1 MLNVDKK
8 VLLTSDTLSLEA
20 LVEAGD
26 SSLACE
32 SEQQHTNS
40 VENEVFR
47 SLFMQEIYAGLAIL
61 PEAQQEVLGM
71 IFGLQGRDKLSAQE
85 IAWRFGENSAWVML
99 TARNALSRLRS
110 ECGSRLEGYL
120 GIAA

>member
-1 MLNVDKK
+1 MLKIDKK

-20 LVEAGD
+20 LVEAD
-26 SSLACE
+26 DFSLASE
-32 SEQQHTNS
+32 SGQNHTNS

-85 IAWRFGENSAWVML
+85 IAWQFGKNRAWVML
-99 TARNALSRLRS
+99 TARKALRRLRS
-110 ECGSRLEGYL
+110 ECGLRLEGYL

>member
-1 MLNVDKK
+1 MLKVDKK

-26 SSLACE
+26 SSLASE
-32 SEQQHTNS
+32 SGHNHANS

-61 PEAQQEVLGM
+61 PEAQREVLGM
-71 IFGLQGRDKLSAQE
+71 LFGLDGCDKLSTQE
-85 IAWRFGENSAWVML
+85 IAWQFGKNSAWVML
-99 TARNALSRLRS
+99 TARKALHRLRS